1 MSRYIPESLRIFNR
15 THNRPTAA
23 AKLERSAEAKSRC
36 DRLRKIEDLKLAKD
50 MGVSLADMG
59 VV

>member
-23 AKLERSAEAKSRC
+23 AKRERSADAKARY
-36 DRLRKIEDLKLAKD
+36 DRLRKIEDMKLAKE
-50 MGVSLADMG
+50 MGVSLAELG
-59 VV
+59 AI